1 VNKHNEFDDNEEVVV
16 IERRD
21 KQGYLY
27 IAIAAVLGMAFGG
40 LIGSSVTT
48 SRWEASYEA
57 LQNQLEQLKNAKT
70 EVVKAAE
77 VTEQNNDEQW
87 QIKMAQALDKQ
98 REEWQTE
105 SVQRDKYVAELE
117 KHTLD
122 LEQQLNEQ
130 KMALE
135 LANTHNN
142 ELNRQADIQ
151 ATILERSRELFQRE
165 LKIKQELEEL
175 QKERDSLVPKIK
187 VLKKECDIYLEG
199 KSWDAKSDSCDK
211 QDEANSRINQIDQMI
226 RVHQMDLEQIKL
238 LSEEIGL

>member
-1 VNKHNEFDDNEEVVV
+1 MNKHNEFDDNEEVVV

-87 QIKMAQALDKQ
+87 HIKMDQALDKQ

-117 KHTLD
+117 KHILD

-151 ATILERSRELFQRE
+151 ATMLERSRELFQRE
-165 LKIKQELEEL
+165 LKIKQELEGL

-211 QDEANSRINQIDQMI
+211 QDEANSRVSQIDQMI
-226 RVHQMDLEQIKL
+226 RVHQMDLEQIKS